1 LGTPQAPHAPRKI
14 MTIARLASGLGVI
27 VCFTACAR
35 SAEPSA
41 PSSSAT
47 SASPTVPAPAE
58 AKPESAVAPAP
69 APPPAPAGGPQ
80 GLDRPKSKAAED
92 EAEFSSLEAAE
103 RALNQA
109 KADLDRLALAEPS
122 PSVGR
127 NATADRAAEKKDTKS
142 TARAP
147 GAAGAAAPT
156 KSNALCEDAC
166 RAFSSLTRA
175 ANAVCRL
182 DGSSGTHCTRAKH
195 VLADAQLRVAS
206 CSCPS
211 ASD

>member
-1 LGTPQAPHAPRKI
+1 

-27 VCFTACAR
+27 VCFAACAR

-41 PSSSAT
+41 PSASAT
-47 SASPTVPAPAE
+47 SASPTVPGAPAE
-58 AKPESAVAPAP
+58 AKPESAAVPAP
-69 APPPAPAGGPQ
+69 APLPAGGPQ
-80 GLDRPKSKAAED
+80 GLDQPKSKAADD
-92 EAEFSSLEAAE
+92 EAEFADLEAAE

-109 KADLDRLALAEPS
+109 KADLDRLALAEPA

-127 NATADRAAEKKDTKS
+127 NATADRAAEKKDAKS
-142 TARAP
+142 AARAP

-182 DGSSGTHCTRAKH
+182 DGSSGAHCTRAKH
-195 VLADAQLRVAS
+195 VLADAQQRVAS

>member
-1 LGTPQAPHAPRKI
+1 
-14 MTIARLASGLGVI
+14 MTIARLAGGLGLI
-27 VCFTACAR
+27 VCFTACGRAL
-35 SAEPSA
+35 EPSA
-41 PSSSAT
+41 PSASAT
-47 SASPTVPAPAE
+47 SASPAAPGVPAE

-69 APPPAPAGGPQ
+69 APPAGGPQ

-92 EAEFSSLEAAE
+92 EAEFTNLEAAE

-109 KADLDRLALAEPS
+109 KADLDRLALAEPA

-127 NATADRAAEKKDTKS
+127 NATAQRDAEKKDTKS
-142 TARAP
+142 AARAP
-147 GAAGAAAPT
+147 SAAGAAAPT
-156 KSNALCEDAC
+156 KSNAVCEDAC

-195 VLADAQLRVAS
+195 VLADAQQRVAS

-211 ASD
+211 AGD

>member
-1 LGTPQAPHAPRKI
+1 
-14 MTIARLASGLGVI
+14 MTIARLASGLGLI
-27 VCFTACAR
+27 VCFAACGRAL
-35 SAEPSA
+35 EPSA
-41 PSSSAT
+41 PSASAT
-47 SASPTVPAPAE
+47 SASPTAPGVPAE
-58 AKPESAVAPAP
+58 AKPESAAVAPAP
-69 APPPAPAGGPQ
+69 APPPAGGPQ
-80 GLDRPKSKAAED
+80 GLDQPKSKAAED
-92 EAEFSSLEAAE
+92 EAEFTSLEAAE

-109 KADLDRLALAEPS
+109 KSDLDRLALAEPA
-122 PSVGR
+122 PSAKR
-127 NATADRAAEKKDTKS
+127 DAPADRAAEKKDAKP

-147 GAAGAAAPT
+147 AAAGAAAPM
-156 KSNALCEDAC
+156 KSNAVCEDAC

-195 VLADAQLRVAS
+195 VLADAQQRVAS